1 VQQRASFSRF
11 CHQKKYSRANKSRLV
26 PTQSENKNNP
36 VRTSRGL
43 SPHKPKNYYLCTSK
57 RNFMNFQNTRE
68 FAQQLDQ
75 QDELYNYRNEFIFP
89 QVNGKN
95 VIYFTGNSLG
105 LQPKRTKAFVD
116 EVMNDWAKLAV
127 DGHFYADKPWWDYH
141 ERFAIPLG
149 EIMGAKPSEITVMN
163 TLTVNLHLMM
173 VSFYRP
179 TAKKYKILCEEKA
192 FPSDQYMFQSQADF
206 HAQYL
211 GINPNEIIIEIKRR
225 EGEHNIRLEDVLAKI
240 EEIGDELA
248 LVLIGGVNYYT
259 GQVFDMKTIT
269 AAAQKTGAYVG
280 WDLAHAAGNIEMN
293 LHDWNVDF
301 ACWCSYKYMNSGPG
315 NASGCFVHENH
326 HYNAKLPRFAGWW
339 GHNKERR
346 FKMEQQFEPVHG
358 ADGWQISNLP
368 ILSLAPY
375 LASVE
380 MFAEVGMTKLIKK
393 RNLLT
398 SYLEFILHE
407 IDREIGGAG
416 FEIITPQN
424 QEERA
429 CQLSVYLHG
438 QGRSLFEYLMKN
450 GVITDWREPNV
461 IRFAPA
467 PFYCSFTDMY
477 EFGQILK
484 KGIIG

>member
-1 VQQRASFSRF
+1 
-11 CHQKKYSRANKSRLV
+11 
-26 PTQSENKNNP
+26 
-36 VRTSRGL
+36 
-43 SPHKPKNYYLCTSK
+43 
-57 RNFMNFQNTRE
+57 MNFQNTRE
-68 FAQQLDQ
+68 FAQQLDA
-75 QDELYNYRNEFIFP
+75 QDELFKYRNEFLFP
-89 QVNGKN
+89 SINGKN

-105 LQPKRTKAFVD
+105 LQPKRTKAYVE

-127 DGHFYADKPWWDYH
+127 EGHFYADKPWWDYH
-141 ERFAIPLG
+141 ERFAVPLSG
-149 EIMGAKPSEITVMN
+149 IVGAKPSEITVMN

-173 VSFYRP
+173 VSFYQP
-179 TAKKYKILCEEKA
+179 TPKKYKIICEEKA
-192 FPSDQYMFQSQADF
+192 FPSDQYMFQSQVKF
-206 HAQYL
+206 HSRHL
-211 GINPNEIIIEIKRR
+211 GIDPKDAIVEIKRR
-225 EGEHNIRLEDVLAKI
+225 EGEHNIRHEDIIAKI
-240 EEIGDELA
+240 EEVGEELA

-269 AAAQKTGAYVG
+269 EAGHKTGAYVG
-280 WDLAHAAGNIEMN
+280 WDLAHAAGNIELQ
-293 LHDWNVDF
+293 LHDWNIDF

-315 NASGCFVHENH
+315 NASGCFVHEKH
-326 HYNAKLPRFAGWW
+326 HGDKDLPRFAGWW

-346 FKMEQQFEPVHG
+346 FKMEPDFDPVHG

-398 SYLEFILHE
+398 AYLEFILHE
-407 IDREIGGAG
+407 IDHEIDGTE

-461 IRFAPA
+461 IRLAPA
-467 PFYCSFTDMY
+467 PFYCSFEDMY

-484 KGIIG
+484 AGISKP